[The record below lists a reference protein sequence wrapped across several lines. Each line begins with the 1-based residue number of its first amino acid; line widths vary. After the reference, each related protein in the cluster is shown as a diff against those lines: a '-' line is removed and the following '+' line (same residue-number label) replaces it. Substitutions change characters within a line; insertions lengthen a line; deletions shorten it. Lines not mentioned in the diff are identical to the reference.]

1 MRALWI
7 EDHQLIGDSL
17 ELLLQVLLP
26 GLTLDKART
35 VAEATEWV
43 QAVRYEVVLL
53 DWWMGQHD
61 GVSTLQALQ
70 AAGCMAP
77 VIVVS
82 ADERS
87 VAAEAAQLPH
97 VVAFVSKAA
106 EPQQL
111 VAAIEQALGGA
122 SAEGLGKALRG
133 DAASSGAPDTR
144 RQLADIFPDLTDRQ
158 IDVFMGMM
166 RGLSDKEIARELT
179 IADTTVKSHVRT
191 ILQTVGV
198 SKRGQAVY
206 VARQRGGL

>member
-53 DWWMGQHD
+53 DWWMGQDD
-61 GVSTLQALQ
+61 GVSTMQALQ
-70 AAGCMAP
+70 AAGCTAP
-77 VIVVS
+77 IIVVS

-87 VAAEAAQLPH
+87 VSAEVALPPK

-111 VAAIEQALGGA
+111 VTAIERALMGS
-122 SAEGLGKALRG
+122 SAAGMSEALRNG
-133 DAASSGAPDTR
+133 QLPSTAADTLY
-144 RQLADIFPDLTDRQ
+144 QLARIFPDLTDRQ

-166 RGLSDKEIARELT
+166 RGLSDKEIARELA
-179 IADTTVKSHVRT
+179 IADTTVKSHVRA

-198 SKRGQAVY
+198 HKRGQAVY
-206 VARQRGGL
+206 VARQRGGW